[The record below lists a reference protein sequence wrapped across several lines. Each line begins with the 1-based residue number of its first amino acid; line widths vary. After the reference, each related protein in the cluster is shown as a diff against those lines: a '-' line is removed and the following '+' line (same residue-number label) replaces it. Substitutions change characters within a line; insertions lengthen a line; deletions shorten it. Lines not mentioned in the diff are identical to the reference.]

1 MEYLY
6 NIHTKLVDDKIHYFV
21 KKMMTFPEFKGLA
34 NVVVGYG
41 MHTDFEKACSI
52 SGIHD
57 IACRKQLL
65 SDLEQRNQPKLPN
78 RQPAIHTTRP
88 QKTGQKHTVQIPDM
102 VNRWLAQR
110 GAELLN

>member
-6 NIHTKLVDDKIHYFV
+6 HMHTKIIDEKIYYFV

-34 NVVVGYG
+34 HVVVGYG
-41 MHTDFEKACSI
+41 MHTDFEKACTI
-52 SGIHD
+52 SGILD

-65 SDLEQRNQPKLPN
+65 LELEQRNQPKVPN
-78 RQPAIHTTRP
+78 RQPAIHATRQ
-88 QKTGQKHTVQIPDM
+88 QKTGQKHTVQIPEM
-102 VNRWLAQR
+102 VNRSLAQR

>member
-6 NIHTKLVDDKIHYFV
+6 TIHTKLLDNKIHYFV
-21 KKMMTFPEFKGLA
+21 KKLMTFPEFKGVA

-41 MHTDFEKACSI
+41 MHTDFEKACKI
-52 SGIHD
+52 SGVHD

-65 SDLEQRNQPKLPN
+65 LELEQRNLPKLPKM
-78 RQPAIHTTRP
+78 PGIHTTR
-88 QKTGQKHTVQIPDM
+88 QQRHGEKHAVQIPEM
-102 VNRWLAQR
+102 VNQSLAQR